1 MEKLHMQWDVIMS
14 LNFYDFQNIL
24 DSYTRILEERK
35 QAEDEEMK
43 KQGYD
48 EKTMNPQSM
57 MQQAQKNMPKPPVIQ
72 TPKFK

>member
-1 MEKLHMQWDVIMS
+1 MQWDVIMS

-35 QAEDEEMK
+35 EEEEAEMK
-43 KQGYD
+43 RNGYD
-48 EKTMNPQSM
+48 EKSMNPQNM
-57 MQQAQKNMPKPPVIQ
+57 MRQAQKNMPKPPVIQ

>member
-1 MEKLHMQWDVIMS
+1 MQWDVIMG

-35 QAEDEEMK
+35 QAEEEEMK

-48 EKTMNPQSM
+48 EKSMNPQNIM
-57 MQQAQKNMPKPPVIQ
+57 RQAQSNIPKPPKITV
-72 TPKFK
+72 PKVK

>member
-1 MEKLHMQWDVIMS
+1 MQWDVIMS

-24 DSYTRILEERK
+24 DSYTRILEQRK
-35 QAEDEEMK
+35 EEEEAEMK

-48 EKTMNPQSM
+48 EKNMNPQNIMS
-57 MQQAQKNMPKPPVIQ
+57 QAKKNMPKPPVIQ